1 MLNIFHVV
9 YSHLNVFLEKCLF
22 RSSVHSLTGLFVS
35 LMLTWTICLCIL
47 EINALSNASFA
58 NIFSY
63 SEGCLFCL
71 FMSFFDVQNLLSL
84 FRSIYLFIYLIFISL
99 GGGWKKILLQ
109 SMSKNVLLVFSS
121 KSFIVLHLDF

>member
-22 RSSVHSLTGLFVS
+22 RSSAHSLTGLFVS